1 MGHRDPGRQI
11 TAIFYLIAG
20 TSRRLMALQVDVD
33 AAIATGFT
41 RHTSTTTGTAI
52 DGITWL

>member
-1 MGHRDPGRQI
+1 
-11 TAIFYLIAG
+11 
-20 TSRRLMALQVDVD
+20 MALQADVD